1 MLAPARESS
10 YSKFLLWFRGLAAMR
25 HLIVLLLLLLLAGC
39 AVNPVTGRN
48 ELAVMSI
55 SPTQEVELGRKT
67 FPQVLQRM
75 GGTYPDAGLED
86 YINRVGRRLGRVSH
100 RPELQYSFKVV
111 NDSTPNAFA
120 LPGGFVAVS
129 RGLLVGLETEAQLAA
144 VLGHEIG
151 HVTARHSVQG
161 MQRGNLLGLGVA
173 ILGAATQNSGFGS
186 LARPVGE
193 LAAGLV
199 DKRYSR
205 EQESESDRLGID
217 YMVRAGYD
225 PQGSIEVMQY
235 FYRQVDK
242 GRAGGWLEGLF
253 RSHPFSIER
262 MQANRNYVESRYALD
277 RGNPAM
283 RVGRED
289 FLAATAKLRDIQ
301 PAYDL
306 YDRARRLEK
315 EGKTRAAIDTY
326 LQAAAKGPDEAL
338 ILTGLGMAYL
348 RAEQPTTAR
357 QHLQRALRLDDGY
370 YLTSLGLGYVE
381 LQQGRHQKAVRRLER
396 AMELMPTVQGAFLL
410 AEAHEKLG
418 HRQKA
423 IGLYREVAEAD
434 ARGKLGQEATRRLR
448 RLGAV
453 R

>member
-1 MLAPARESS
+1 MKGLVRLILG
-10 YSKFLLWFRGLAAMR
+10 LLCLF
-25 HLIVLLLLLLLAGC
+25 LAGC

-48 ELAVMSI
+48 ELALMSI

-75 GGTYPDAGLED
+75 GGAYPDRDLEA
-86 YINRVGRRLGRVSH
+86 YVNRVGRRLGQVSH

-120 LPGGFVAVS
+120 LPGGYIAVS
-129 RGLLVGLETEAQLAA
+129 RGLLVGLQTEAQLAA

-151 HVTARHSVQG
+151 HVTARHAVQG
-161 MQRGNLLGLGVA
+161 MQRSNLLGLGLAV
-173 ILGAATQNSGFGS
+173 LGAATQNSAVGR
-186 LARPVGE
+186 LARPAGE
-193 LAAGLV
+193 LAAGLI

-225 PQGSIEVMQY
+225 PQGSVEVMQY

-262 MQANRNYVESRYALD
+262 MRANRNYVETRYARERD
-277 RGNPAM
+277 NPAM
-283 RVGRED
+283 RVGRQE
-289 FLAATAKLRDIQ
+289 FLAATARLRQVQ
-301 PAYDL
+301 PAYEL

-315 EGKTRAAIDTY
+315 EGKVRAAIDTY

-348 RAEQPTTAR
+348 RAEQLTPAR

-370 YLTSLGLGYVE
+370 YLTSLGLGYIE
-381 LQQGRHQKAVRRLER
+381 LQRNQPQAALKRLER
-396 AMELMPTVQGAFLL
+396 SMELMPTLQGAFLL
-410 AEAHEKLG
+410 AESHEKLG

-423 IGLYREVAEAD
+423 IELYQEVAKAD
-434 ARGKLGQEATRRLR
+434 ARGKLGQEAVRRLQ
-448 RLGAV
+448 RLGGV